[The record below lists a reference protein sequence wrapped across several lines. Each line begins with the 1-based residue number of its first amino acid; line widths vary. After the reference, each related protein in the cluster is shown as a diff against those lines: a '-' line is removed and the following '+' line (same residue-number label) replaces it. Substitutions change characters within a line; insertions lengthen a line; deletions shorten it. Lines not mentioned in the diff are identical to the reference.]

1 MYFEYIKLVIDLSF
15 FKRWLWYNLLWN
27 EEEDMNIAI
36 ITDTYFPDING
47 VASSIH
53 TLALALRKR
62 GHRVYV
68 FVTSEKNSPV
78 IRRVG
83 KNPPVFRIPSIPTMF
98 VRPYRTTIP
107 YSFRL
112 VQILKRLKIDIIHTQ
127 TEFSM
132 GLMGLSTSMTLHL
145 PIVHTYHTMLE
156 DYTHYILNGKIN
168 KIITPE
174 VARKYSKTFCNAAT
188 GMIVPTEKVKNALRD
203 YGVTKPIYVIPTGID
218 VSPFHRSNFDE
229 NEIAELKKKIGI
241 RPDEKILLSLGR
253 VAKEKSIDRIIDQL
267 PAICEKSPDVR
278 LLIIGDGPA
287 LNDLKA
293 QAEKLGVSDKVIF
306 AGAAPY
312 AEIGKY
318 YQLGDAFISC
328 STSETQGLT
337 YYEAMAA
344 GLPVIARKDDAVN
357 ELFKDGENARLFR
370 NETEIADIVSEIFK
384 DPVTADRYSANAE
397 KTVASYS
404 AETFAGRV
412 EEAYMNAISRHVRE
426 KAIRRANVG
435 KLHFSPKYS
444 KAKLVP
450 PEEDRHF
457 LKKEE
462 EEVKK
467 SGGVKNAVVSNAR
480 KAYHT
485 AYRYAHLIRI
495 GKKVKADKQNNSS
508 EKKEQ

>member
-1 MYFEYIKLVIDLSF
+1 
-15 FKRWLWYNLLWN
+15 
-27 EEEDMNIAI
+27 MNIAI

-47 VASSIH
+47 VASSIY
-53 TLALALRKR
+53 TLAIALRKR

-68 FVTSEKNSPV
+68 FVTSENNSPV
-78 IRRVG
+78 VRRVG
-83 KNPPVFRIPSIPTMF
+83 KNPPVFRIPSIPMLL
-98 VRPYRTTIP
+98 VRPYRTTMP
-107 YSFRL
+107 FSFRL

-132 GLMGLSTSMTLHL
+132 GLVGLSSSMTLHL

-156 DYTHYILNGKIN
+156 DYTHYILGGKVT
-168 KIITPE
+168 KIITPNS
-174 VARKYSKTFCNAAT
+174 ARWFSKKFCNVPT
-188 GMIVPTEKVKNALRD
+188 GLIVPTEKVKNALRS

-218 VSPFHRSNFDE
+218 VSPFNRANFKEED
-229 NEIAELKKKIGI
+229 IAALRQKYGI
-241 RPDEKILLSLGR
+241 KPDEKILLSLGR
-253 VAKEKSIDRIIDQL
+253 VAFEKSIDKIIDEV
-267 PAICEKSPDVR
+267 PAICEKQSNVR
-278 LLIIGDGPA
+278 VLIVGDGPA

-318 YQLGDAFISC
+318 YQLGNAFISC

-370 NETEIADIVSEIFK
+370 DENEIPDIVSDIFR
-384 DPVTADRYSANAE
+384 DPVTAERYSESAE
-397 KTVASYS
+397 RTVATFS

-412 EEAYMNAISRHVRE
+412 EEAYMNAIARHVRE

-435 KLHFSPKYS
+435 KLHMSPKY
-444 KAKLVP
+444 KQTRMVP

-467 SGGVKNAVVSNAR
+467 SESGMKNAIVSNAR
-480 KAYHT
+480 KAYH
-485 AYRYAHLIRI
+485 AANRYAQLIRV
-495 GKKVKADKQNNSS
+495 GKKVGKKKQ
-508 EKKEQ
+508 

>member
-1 MYFEYIKLVIDLSF
+1 
-15 FKRWLWYNLLWN
+15 
-27 EEEDMNIAI
+27 MNIAI

-47 VASSIH
+47 VASSIY
-53 TLALALRKR
+53 TLAVALRKR

-68 FVTSEKNSPV
+68 FVTSENNSPV
-78 IRRVG
+78 VRRVG
-83 KNPPVFRIPSIPTMF
+83 KNPPVFRIPSFPTIF
-98 VRPYRTTIP
+98 VRPYRTTMP

-132 GLMGLSTSMTLHL
+132 GLIGLSSSMTLHL

-156 DYTHYILNGKIN
+156 DYTHYILGGKVT
-168 KIITPE
+168 KIITPNS
-174 VARKYSKTFCNAAT
+174 ARWFSKKFCNVPT
-188 GMIVPTEKVKNALRD
+188 GLIVPTEKVKNALRG

-218 VSPFHRSNFDE
+218 VSPFNRSNFKE
-229 NEIAELKKKIGI
+229 EEIAELKKKFGI
-241 RPDEKILLSLGR
+241 RDDEKILLSLGR
-253 VAKEKSIDRIIDQL
+253 VAYEKSIDKIIDQIPGIRNKL
-267 PAICEKSPDVR
+267 PNVR
-278 LLIIGDGPA
+278 VLIVGDGPA

-370 NETEIADIVSEIFK
+370 DEKEIPDIVSDIFR
-384 DPVTADRYSANAE
+384 DSATAERYSANAE
-397 KTVASYS
+397 KTVGSFS

-435 KLHFSPKYS
+435 KLHMSPKY
-444 KAKLVP
+444 KQTKMVP

-467 SGGVKNAVVSNAR
+467 TDSEEKGIIVSTSR
-480 KAYHT
+480 KAYRT
-485 AYRYAHLIRI
+485 ANRYAQLIRV
-495 GKKVKADKQNNSS
+495 GKKVGKKKQ
-508 EKKEQ
+508 

>member
-1 MYFEYIKLVIDLSF
+1 
-15 FKRWLWYNLLWN
+15 
-27 EEEDMNIAI
+27 MNIAI

-47 VASSIH
+47 VASSIY
-53 TLALALRKR
+53 TLAIALRKR

-68 FVTSEKNSPV
+68 FVTSENNSPV
-78 IRRVG
+78 VRRVG
-83 KNPPVFRIPSIPTMF
+83 KNPPVFRIPSIPMLL
-98 VRPYRTTIP
+98 VRPYRTTMP
-107 YSFRL
+107 FSFRL

-132 GLMGLSTSMTLHL
+132 GLVGLSSSMTLHL

-156 DYTHYILNGKIN
+156 DYTHYILGGKVT
-168 KIITPE
+168 KIITPNS
-174 VARKYSKTFCNAAT
+174 ARWFSKKFCNVPT
-188 GMIVPTEKVKNALRD
+188 GLIVPTEKVKNALRS

-218 VSPFHRSNFDE
+218 VSPFNRANFKEED
-229 NEIAELKKKIGI
+229 IAALRQKYGI
-241 RPDEKILLSLGR
+241 KPDEKILLSLGR
-253 VAKEKSIDRIIDQL
+253 VAFEKSIDKIIDEV
-267 PAICEKSPDVR
+267 PAICEKQSNVR
-278 LLIIGDGPA
+278 VLIVGDGPA

-318 YQLGDAFISC
+318 YQLGNAFISC

-370 NETEIADIVSEIFK
+370 DENEIPDIVSDIFR
-384 DPVTADRYSANAE
+384 DPVTAERYSESAE
-397 KTVASYS
+397 KTVATFS

-412 EEAYMNAISRHVRE
+412 EEAYMNAIARHVRE

-435 KLHFSPKYS
+435 KLHMSPKY
-444 KAKLVP
+444 KQTKMVP

-467 SGGVKNAVVSNAR
+467 SESGMKNVIVSNAR
-480 KAYHT
+480 KAYH
-485 AYRYAHLIRI
+485 AANRYAQLIRV
-495 GKKVKADKQNNSS
+495 GKKAGKKKQ
-508 EKKEQ
+508 

>member
-1 MYFEYIKLVIDLSF
+1 
-15 FKRWLWYNLLWN
+15 
-27 EEEDMNIAI
+27 MNIAI

-47 VASSIH
+47 VASSIY
-53 TLALALRKR
+53 TLAIALRKR

-68 FVTSEKNSPV
+68 FVTSENNSPV
-78 IRRVG
+78 VRRVG
-83 KNPPVFRIPSIPTMF
+83 KNPPVFRIPSIPMLL
-98 VRPYRTTIP
+98 VRPYRTTMP
-107 YSFRL
+107 FSFRL

-132 GLMGLSTSMTLHL
+132 GLVGLSSSMTLHL

-156 DYTHYILNGKIN
+156 DYTHYILGGKVT
-168 KIITPE
+168 KIITPNS
-174 VARKYSKTFCNAAT
+174 ARWFSKKFCNVPT
-188 GMIVPTEKVKNALRD
+188 GLIVPTEKVKNALRS

-218 VSPFHRSNFDE
+218 VSPFNRANFKEED
-229 NEIAELKKKIGI
+229 IAALRQKYGI
-241 RPDEKILLSLGR
+241 KPDEKILLSLGR
-253 VAKEKSIDRIIDQL
+253 VAFEKSIDKIIDEV
-267 PAICEKSPDVR
+267 PAICEKQSNVR
-278 LLIIGDGPA
+278 VLIVGDGPA

-318 YQLGDAFISC
+318 YQLGNAFISC

-370 NETEIADIVSEIFK
+370 DENEIPDIVSDIFR
-384 DPVTADRYSANAE
+384 DPVTAERYSESAE
-397 KTVASYS
+397 RTVATFS

-412 EEAYMNAISRHVRE
+412 EEAYMNAIARHVRE

-435 KLHFSPKYS
+435 KLHMSPKY
-444 KAKLVP
+444 KQTKMVP

-467 SGGVKNAVVSNAR
+467 SESGMKNAIVSNAR
-480 KAYHT
+480 KAYH
-485 AYRYAHLIRI
+485 AANRYAQLIRV
-495 GKKVKADKQNNSS
+495 GKKAGKKKQ
-508 EKKEQ
+508 

>member
-1 MYFEYIKLVIDLSF
+1 
-15 FKRWLWYNLLWN
+15 
-27 EEEDMNIAI
+27 MNIAI

-47 VASSIH
+47 VTSSIH
-53 TLALALRKR
+53 TLAIALRKR
-62 GHRVYV
+62 GHRVYI
-68 FVTSEKNSPV
+68 FCMSEKNSPV
-78 IRRVG
+78 IRRVS
-83 KNPPVFRIPSIPTMF
+83 KNPPVFQIPSIPMLL
-98 VRPYRTTIP
+98 VRPYRTTVP

-156 DYTHYILNGKIN
+156 DYTHYILGGKVM

-174 VARKYSKTFCNAAT
+174 KVRWYSKTFCNAPT
-188 GMIVPTEKVKNALRD
+188 GLIVPTEKVKHALRD

-218 VSPFHRSNFDE
+218 VSPFNPSNFKKE
-229 NEIAELKKKIGI
+229 EIDGLRKKFGI
-241 RPDEKILLSLGR
+241 REGEKILLSLGR
-253 VAKEKSIDRIIDQL
+253 VAKEKSIDKIIDQV
-267 PAICEKSPDVR
+267 PKICEKSPNVR
-278 LLIIGDGPA
+278 VLIVGDGPA
-287 LNDLKA
+287 LDDLKK
-293 QAEKLGVSDKVIF
+293 QASDLNVSDKVIF
-306 AGAAPY
+306 AGSAPY

-357 ELFKDGENARLFR
+357 ELFKDGENARLFKD
-370 NETEIADIVSEIFK
+370 ETEIPDIVSEIFK
-384 DPVTADRYSANAE
+384 DPVTAARYSENAG
-397 KTVASYS
+397 KTVANFS

-426 KAIRRANVG
+426 KAIRRSNVG
-435 KLHFSPKYS
+435 KLHLSNKY
-444 KAKLVP
+444 KETKLIP

-457 LKKEE
+457 LEKEE
-462 EEVKK
+462 QKEKEA
-467 SGGVKNAVVSNAR
+467 VKNTGIEHEYVGNAR

-485 AYRYAHLIRI
+485 AYRYASLVRI
-495 GKKVKADKQNNSS
+495 AKKVTGKDKP
-508 EKKEQ
+508 KDK

>member
-1 MYFEYIKLVIDLSF
+1 
-15 FKRWLWYNLLWN
+15 
-27 EEEDMNIAI
+27 MNIAI

-47 VASSIH
+47 VASSIY

-62 GHRVYV
+62 GNRVYI
-68 FVTSEKNSPV
+68 FVTSQNTSPV
-78 IRRVG
+78 VRRVG
-83 KNPPVFRIPSIPTMF
+83 KNPPVFSIPSFPTIF
-98 VRPYRTTIP
+98 CRPYRTTIP

-156 DYTHYILNGKIN
+156 DYTHYILGGKIQ

-174 VARKYSKTFCNAAT
+174 VARKYSKSFCNVPT
-188 GMIVPTEKVKNALRD
+188 GLIVPTEKVKNALRD
-203 YGVTKPIYVIPTGID
+203 YGVKKPIYVIPTGID
-218 VSPFHRSNFDE
+218 VSPFNKENFDPA
-229 NEIAELKKKIGI
+229 EIDELRKKFGI
-241 RPDEKILLSLGR
+241 RPGEKILLSLGR
-253 VAKEKSIDRIIDQL
+253 VAKEKSIDKVIDQV

-278 LLIIGDGPA
+278 VLIVGDGPA
-287 LNDLKA
+287 LLDLKA

-357 ELFKDGENARLFR
+357 ELFKDGENARLFK
-370 NETEIADIVSEIFK
+370 NESEIADIVSEIFK
-384 DPVTADRYSANAE
+384 DPATAERYSTNAE
-397 KTVASYS
+397 KTVANYS
-404 AETFAGRV
+404 AEVFAGRV
-412 EEAYMNAISRHVRE
+412 EEAYMNAISRHVRA

-435 KLHFSPKYS
+435 KLHFSKKYNQ
-444 KAKLVP
+444 AKLVP
-450 PEEDRHF
+450 PEEDKHF
-457 LKKEE
+457 LKEE
-462 EEVKK
+462 SDDPK
-467 SGGVKNAVVSNAR
+467 AAQAR
-480 KAYHT
+480 EAYQT
-485 AYRYAHLIRI
+485 ANRYADLVRV
-495 GKKVKADKQNNSS
+495 GRKVKAKKKEAMEKQ

>member
-1 MYFEYIKLVIDLSF
+1 
-15 FKRWLWYNLLWN
+15 
-27 EEEDMNIAI
+27 MNIAI

-47 VASSIH
+47 VASSIY
-53 TLALALRKR
+53 TLAIALRKR

-68 FVTSEKNSPV
+68 FVTSENNSPV
-78 IRRVG
+78 VRRVG
-83 KNPPVFRIPSIPTMF
+83 KNPPVFRIPSIPMLL
-98 VRPYRTTIP
+98 VRPYRTTMP
-107 YSFRL
+107 FSFRL

-132 GLMGLSTSMTLHL
+132 GLVGLSSSMTLHL

-156 DYTHYILNGKIN
+156 DYTHYILGGKVT
-168 KIITPE
+168 KIITPNS
-174 VARKYSKTFCNAAT
+174 ARWFSKKFCNVPT
-188 GMIVPTEKVKNALRD
+188 GLIVPTEKVKNALRS

-218 VSPFHRSNFDE
+218 VSPFNRANFKEED
-229 NEIAELKKKIGI
+229 IAALRQKYGI
-241 RPDEKILLSLGR
+241 KPDEKILLSLGR
-253 VAKEKSIDRIIDQL
+253 VAFEKSIDKIIDQV
-267 PAICEKSPDVR
+267 PAICEKQSNVR
-278 LLIIGDGPA
+278 VLIVGDGPA

-318 YQLGDAFISC
+318 YQLGNAFISC

-370 NETEIADIVSEIFK
+370 DESEIPDIVSDIFR
-384 DPVTADRYSANAE
+384 DPVTAERYSESAE
-397 KTVASYS
+397 RTVATFS

-412 EEAYMNAISRHVRE
+412 EEAYMNAIARHVRE

-435 KLHFSPKYS
+435 KLHMSPKY
-444 KAKLVP
+444 KQTKMVP
-450 PEEDRHF
+450 PDEDRHF

-467 SGGVKNAVVSNAR
+467 SESGMKNAIVSNAR
-480 KAYHT
+480 KAYH
-485 AYRYAHLIRI
+485 AANRYAQLIRV
-495 GKKVKADKQNNSS
+495 GKKVGKKKQ
-508 EKKEQ
+508 

>member
-1 MYFEYIKLVIDLSF
+1 
-15 FKRWLWYNLLWN
+15 
-27 EEEDMNIAI
+27 MNIAI

-47 VASSIH
+47 VASSIY
-53 TLALALRKR
+53 TLAIALRKR

-68 FVTSEKNSPV
+68 FVTSENNSPV
-78 IRRVG
+78 VRRVG
-83 KNPPVFRIPSIPTMF
+83 KNPPVFRIPSIPMLL
-98 VRPYRTTIP
+98 VRPYRTTMP
-107 YSFRL
+107 FSFRL

-132 GLMGLSTSMTLHL
+132 GLVGLSSSMTLHL

-156 DYTHYILNGKIN
+156 DYTHYILGGKVT
-168 KIITPE
+168 KIITPNS
-174 VARKYSKTFCNAAT
+174 ARWFSKKFCNVPT
-188 GMIVPTEKVKNALRD
+188 GLIVPTEKVKNALRS

-218 VSPFHRSNFDE
+218 VSPFNRANFKEED
-229 NEIAELKKKIGI
+229 IAALRQKYGI
-241 RPDEKILLSLGR
+241 KPDEKILLSLGR
-253 VAKEKSIDRIIDQL
+253 VAFEKSIDKIIDEV
-267 PAICEKSPDVR
+267 PAICEKQSNVR
-278 LLIIGDGPA
+278 VLIVGDGPA

-318 YQLGDAFISC
+318 YQLGNAFISC

-370 NETEIADIVSEIFK
+370 DENEIPDIVSDIFR
-384 DPVTADRYSANAE
+384 DPVTAERYSESAE
-397 KTVASYS
+397 RTVATFS

-412 EEAYMNAISRHVRE
+412 EEAYMNAIARHVRE

-435 KLHFSPKYS
+435 KLHMSPKY
-444 KAKLVP
+444 KQTKMVP

-467 SGGVKNAVVSNAR
+467 SESGMKNVIVSNAR
-480 KAYHT
+480 KAYH
-485 AYRYAHLIRI
+485 AANRYAQLIRV
-495 GKKVKADKQNNSS
+495 GKKAGKKKQ
-508 EKKEQ
+508 

>member
-1 MYFEYIKLVIDLSF
+1 
-15 FKRWLWYNLLWN
+15 
-27 EEEDMNIAI
+27 MNIAI

-47 VASSIH
+47 VASSIY
-53 TLALALRKR
+53 TLAIALRKR

-68 FVTSEKNSPV
+68 FVTSENNSPV
-78 IRRVG
+78 VRRVG
-83 KNPPVFRIPSIPTMF
+83 KNPPVFRIPSIPMLL
-98 VRPYRTTIP
+98 VRPYRTTMP
-107 YSFRL
+107 FSFRL

-132 GLMGLSTSMTLHL
+132 GLVGLSSSMTLHL

-156 DYTHYILNGKIN
+156 DYTHYILGGKVT
-168 KIITPE
+168 KIITPNS
-174 VARKYSKTFCNAAT
+174 ARWFSKKFCNVPT
-188 GMIVPTEKVKNALRD
+188 GLIVPTEKVKNALRS

-218 VSPFHRSNFDE
+218 VSPFNRANFKEED
-229 NEIAELKKKIGI
+229 IAALRQKYGI
-241 RPDEKILLSLGR
+241 KPDEKILLSLGR
-253 VAKEKSIDRIIDQL
+253 VAFEKSIDKIIDQV
-267 PAICEKSPDVR
+267 PAICEKQSNVR
-278 LLIIGDGPA
+278 VLIVGDGPA

-318 YQLGDAFISC
+318 YQLGNAFISC

-370 NETEIADIVSEIFK
+370 DENEIPDIVSDIFR
-384 DPVTADRYSANAE
+384 DPVTAERYSESAE
-397 KTVASYS
+397 RTVAAFS

-412 EEAYMNAISRHVRE
+412 EEAYMNAIARHVRE

-435 KLHFSPKYS
+435 KLHMSPKY
-444 KAKLVP
+444 KQTKMVP
-450 PEEDRHF
+450 PDEDIHF

-467 SGGVKNAVVSNAR
+467 SESGMKNAIVSNAR
-480 KAYHT
+480 KAYH
-485 AYRYAHLIRI
+485 AANRYAQLIRV
-495 GKKVKADKQNNSS
+495 GKKVGKKKQ
-508 EKKEQ
+508 

>member
-1 MYFEYIKLVIDLSF
+1 
-15 FKRWLWYNLLWN
+15 
-27 EEEDMNIAI
+27 MNIAI

-47 VASSIH
+47 VTSSIH
-53 TLALALRKR
+53 TLAIALRKR

-68 FVTSEKNSPV
+68 FVTSENISPIV
-78 IRRVG
+78 RRVG
-83 KNPPVFRIPSIPTMF
+83 KNPPVFRIPSIPMLL
-98 VRPYRTTIP
+98 VRPYRTTMP

-132 GLMGLSTSMTLHL
+132 GLVGLSSSMTLHL

-156 DYTHYILNGKIN
+156 DYTHYILGGKVK

-174 VARKYSKTFCNAAT
+174 VARKYSKSFCNVPT
-188 GMIVPTEKVKNALRD
+188 GLIVPTEKVKNALRD
-203 YGVTKPIYVIPTGID
+203 YGVKKPIYVIPTGID
-218 VSPFHRSNFDE
+218 VSPFNRSNFKE
-229 NEIAELKKKIGI
+229 EEIQELKDKFGI
-241 RPDEKILLSLGR
+241 RPNEKILLSLGR
-253 VAKEKSIDRIIDQL
+253 VAKEKSIDKVIEQV
-267 PAICEKSPDVR
+267 PAIRNKMPNVR
-278 LLIIGDGPA
+278 LLIVGDGPA
-287 LNDLKA
+287 LEDLKK
-293 QAEKLGVSDKVIF
+293 QAANLGVSDKIIF

-344 GLPVIARKDDAVN
+344 GLPVIARNDDAVN
-357 ELFKDGENARLFR
+357 ELFKDGENARLFKHE
-370 NETEIADIVSEIFK
+370 NEIADIVADIFK
-384 DPVTADRYSANAE
+384 DPVTAERYSSNAE

-404 AETFAGRV
+404 AETFASRV

-426 KAIRRANVG
+426 KAMRRSNVG
-435 KLHFSPKYS
+435 KLHSSKKYS
-444 KAKLVP
+444 QTKLVP
-450 PEEDRHF
+450 PEEDKHF

-462 EEVKK
+462 EVAKK
-467 SGGVKNAVVSNAR
+467 TGSGKNPLIANAR

-485 AYRYAHLIRI
+485 ANRYAQLIRV
-495 GKKVKADKQNNSS
+495 GRKVKARKAEEAANKQS

>member
-1 MYFEYIKLVIDLSF
+1 
-15 FKRWLWYNLLWN
+15 
-27 EEEDMNIAI
+27 MNIAI

-47 VASSIH
+47 VASSIY
-53 TLALALRKR
+53 TLAIALRKR

-68 FVTSEKNSPV
+68 FVTSENNSPV
-78 IRRVG
+78 VRRVG
-83 KNPPVFRIPSIPTMF
+83 KNPPVFRIPSIPMLL
-98 VRPYRTTIP
+98 VRPYRTTMP
-107 YSFRL
+107 FSFRL

-132 GLMGLSTSMTLHL
+132 GLVGLSSSMTLHL

-156 DYTHYILNGKIN
+156 DYTHYILGGKVT
-168 KIITPE
+168 KIITPNS
-174 VARKYSKTFCNAAT
+174 ARWFSKKFCNVPT
-188 GMIVPTEKVKNALRD
+188 GLIVPTEKVKNALRS

-218 VSPFHRSNFDE
+218 VSPFNRANFKEED
-229 NEIAELKKKIGI
+229 IAALRQKYGI
-241 RPDEKILLSLGR
+241 KPDEKILLSLGR
-253 VAKEKSIDRIIDQL
+253 VAFEKSIDKIIDEV
-267 PAICEKSPDVR
+267 PAICEKQSNVR
-278 LLIIGDGPA
+278 VLIVGDGPA

-318 YQLGDAFISC
+318 YQLGNAFISC

-370 NETEIADIVSEIFK
+370 DENEIPDIVSDIFR
-384 DPVTADRYSANAE
+384 DPVTAERYSESAE
-397 KTVASYS
+397 RTVATFS

-412 EEAYMNAISRHVRE
+412 EEAYMNAIARHVRE

-435 KLHFSPKYS
+435 KLHMSPKY
-444 KAKLVP
+444 KQTKMVP
-450 PEEDRHF
+450 PDEDRHF

-467 SGGVKNAVVSNAR
+467 SESGMKNAIVSNAR
-480 KAYHT
+480 KAYH
-485 AYRYAHLIRI
+485 AANRYAQLIRV
-495 GKKVKADKQNNSS
+495 GKKVGKKKQ
-508 EKKEQ
+508 

>member
-1 MYFEYIKLVIDLSF
+1 
-15 FKRWLWYNLLWN
+15 
-27 EEEDMNIAI
+27 MNIAI

-47 VASSIH
+47 VASSIY
-53 TLALALRKR
+53 TLAIALRKR

-68 FVTSEKNSPV
+68 FVTSENNSPV
-78 IRRVG
+78 VRRVG
-83 KNPPVFRIPSIPTMF
+83 KNPPVFRIPSIPMLL
-98 VRPYRTTIP
+98 VRPYRTTMP
-107 YSFRL
+107 FSFRL

-132 GLMGLSTSMTLHL
+132 GLVGLSSSMTLHL

-156 DYTHYILNGKIN
+156 DYTHYILGGKVT
-168 KIITPE
+168 KIITPNS
-174 VARKYSKTFCNAAT
+174 ARWFSKKFCNVPT
-188 GMIVPTEKVKNALRD
+188 GLIVPTEKVKNALRS

-218 VSPFHRSNFDE
+218 VSPFNRANFKEED
-229 NEIAELKKKIGI
+229 IAALRQKYGI
-241 RPDEKILLSLGR
+241 KPDEKILLSLGR
-253 VAKEKSIDRIIDQL
+253 VAFEKSIDKIIDQV
-267 PAICEKSPDVR
+267 PAICEKQSNVR
-278 LLIIGDGPA
+278 VLIVGDGPA

-318 YQLGDAFISC
+318 YQLGNAFISC

-370 NETEIADIVSEIFK
+370 DENEIPDIVSDIFR
-384 DPVTADRYSANAE
+384 DPVTAERYSESAE
-397 KTVASYS
+397 RTVAAFS

-412 EEAYMNAISRHVRE
+412 EEAYMNAIARHVRE

-435 KLHFSPKYS
+435 KLHMSPKY
-444 KAKLVP
+444 KQTKMVP
-450 PEEDRHF
+450 PDEDRHF

-467 SGGVKNAVVSNAR
+467 SESGMKNAIVSNAR
-480 KAYHT
+480 KAYH
-485 AYRYAHLIRI
+485 AANRYAQLIRV
-495 GKKVKADKQNNSS
+495 GKKVGKKKQ
-508 EKKEQ
+508 